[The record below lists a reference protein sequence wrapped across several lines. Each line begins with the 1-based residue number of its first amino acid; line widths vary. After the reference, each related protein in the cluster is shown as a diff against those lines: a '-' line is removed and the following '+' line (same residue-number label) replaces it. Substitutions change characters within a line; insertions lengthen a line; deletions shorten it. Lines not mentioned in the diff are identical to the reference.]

1 MKQFIFFIFIIGL
14 SSCSILR
21 NNTITNDKRYVVFCT
36 DSFDI
41 YYNIDTLIHYCEEMR
56 NPQSVLYN
64 EFFTKNSV
72 ADVCL
77 LRNITHDIKYN
88 VESYSGM
95 TSFDA
100 NKSKSEYLRDIYVF
114 GAVKDV
120 EYLFYKEKTVKIKS
134 HYSDSI
140 YVDYVVDTIRCD
152 VGDFAD
158 VYDKKKN
165 RLLYGFKWLYWW
177 SEDDRRYFN
186 R

>member
-1 MKQFIFFIFIIGL
+1 MKHFLFLIFIFTL
-14 SSCSILR
+14 SSCGLLR
-21 NNTITNDKRYVVFCT
+21 RSAVPHVERYVIFYT
-36 DSFDI
+36 DSFEI

-77 LRNITHDIKYN
+77 LRSITHDIKYN

-177 SEDDRRYFN
+177 ENEALNQFE
-186 R
+186 